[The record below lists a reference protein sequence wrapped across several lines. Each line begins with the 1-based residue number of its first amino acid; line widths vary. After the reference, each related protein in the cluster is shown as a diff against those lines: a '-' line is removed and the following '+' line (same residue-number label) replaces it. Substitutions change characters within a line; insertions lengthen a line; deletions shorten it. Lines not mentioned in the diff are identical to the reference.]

1 MRTKRNR
8 INTAVMMVLSEGDI
22 ALPGDKTLEEP
33 LNRIFVNVLAAPL
46 LSKEQLGA
54 IRAQF
59 SSSKLSWPVKGC
71 EKSSARVGQYPEM
84 ANIRRFPPESFQ
96 TGWGIVSR
104 CCYRLKA
111 SLFGSLWDRHIQ
123 NCQNIEIPVEL
134 KMFPYFSSPFFNSV
148 YRTFLIPQ
156 KRTSLFLCLSIIKIS
171 HVLNYPWSPLLNL
184 YVWWY

>member
-1 MRTKRNR
+1 MRTKRKR

-134 KMFPYFSSPFFNSV
+134 KMFPYFSSPFFDSV
-148 YRTFLIPQ
+148 YRTFLIPPRSAQ
-156 KRTSLFLCLSIIKIS
+156 VYFSACQLSKS
-171 HVLNYPWSPLLNL
+171 HMF
-184 YVWWY
+184 